1 LPRDIEVIGKLS
13 VESGH
18 ATTKRN
24 IAFPFFYVS
33 LTNATR
39 RSMVTIYAAQSTAQM
54 ATLDLRQADVFL
66 RFVEQ

>member
-24 IAFPFFYVS
+24 IAVPFFVS